1 MKGGLDKG
9 MGDYWLCLRYTQ
21 GRKFKCRYADR
32 DTGTRRNPRLETAWT
47 IITTEPVKHV
57 VQLRQEAG
65 VEAAGVEALERH
77 TIPSDPLQSK
87 YP

>member
-1 MKGGLDKG
+1 
-9 MGDYWLCLRYTQ
+9 MGDYWLGHRYTQ
-21 GRKFKCRYADR
+21 GGKFKCRYADR
-32 DTGTRRNPRLETAWT
+32 DTGTRRNPRLETAWP
-47 IITTEPVKHV
+47 IITTEPVQHA
-57 VQLRQEAG
+57 VQLRQAAG